1 VSDPF
6 LSALE
11 RLADAKAEMM
21 QKMTEELATTPDSS
35 AIPDVLRRVGE
46 RFRHFCETAEIPF
59 EQQFGDCLTANL
71 PEAQSLMEKHRLA
84 VATFLSA
91 LQRLKFDEPYVGDL
105 QVAAAVAEFERA
117 TAHIPARTP
126 G

>member
-1 VSDPF
+1 VGDPF
-6 LSALE
+6 LSSLQ
-11 RLADAKAEMM
+11 RLLDAKCEMM
-21 QKMTEELATTPDSS
+21 QTMTEELATTRDSS
-35 AIPDVLRRVGE
+35 AILDVLRRAGE
-46 RFRHFCETAEIPF
+46 RFRHFYETAEIPF
-59 EQQFGDCLTANL
+59 EQQFGDRITAAL
-71 PEAQSLMEKHRLA
+71 PEAQPTEKHRLA
-84 VATFLSA
+84 VATFLSW